1 MNRLK
6 QVAVLTAGFSIAIF
20 AVLGGIGL
28 WGGAIVWAGS
38 ISPWLSLVAIVVP
51 LGAIFALII
60 TSEDLNDPM

>member
-6 QVAVLTAGFSIAIF
+6 EVAVLTAGFSIAIF
-20 AVLGGIGL
+20 AVIGSIGL

-38 ISPWLSLVAIVVP
+38 ISPWLALAAIVVP
-51 LGAIFALII
+51 VGAILALII